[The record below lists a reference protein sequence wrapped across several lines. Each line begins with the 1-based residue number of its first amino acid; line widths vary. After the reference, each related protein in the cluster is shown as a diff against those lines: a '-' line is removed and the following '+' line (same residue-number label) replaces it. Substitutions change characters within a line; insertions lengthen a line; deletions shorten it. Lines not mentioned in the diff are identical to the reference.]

1 MELREIT
8 MENFLE
14 CIKLS
19 VSDMQKGFVAS
30 NMFSLAEAKADGVS
44 VPLAIYDGDT
54 MVGFIMYD
62 YDEKEKTG
70 WISRL
75 MVDQRYQGRGHGRWA
90 MMEVIGRLR
99 GIEGIKIMRTSF
111 APENSAARKLYTS
124 LGFKL
129 TGEQID
135 GEDVCIM
142 EI

>member
-99 GIEGIKIMRTSF
+99 EIEGIKIMRTSF

>member
-1 MELREIT
+1 MELREIS

-62 YDEKEKTG
+62 YDEKERTG

-99 GIEGIKIMRTSF
+99 EIEGIKIMRTSF